1 MNARHGG
8 SGQRAEHG
16 LGNLNVLDCHAS
28 EVRNRDLFVGGATF
42 RPARNDVANLDDL
55 FVPDEACPT
64 GLGDLP
70 ARPALQQ
77 AVGDHDIGLGKNVR
91 VNCLCPGLTETE
103 MAHTLGDDAMAH
115 IIENTPIG
123 RIGQPEEL
131 ASVARFLLSEESSY
145 MTGQTIVA
153 SGGRCMLPG

>member
-1 MNARHGG
+1 VTVSSIAGLRERMNQVPYSTSKAGVIALTRCT
-8 SGQRAEHG
+8 A
-16 LGNLNVLDCHAS
+16 HAW
-28 EVRNRDLFVGGATF
+28 A
-42 RPARNDVANLDDL
+42 
-55 FVPDEACPT
+55 
-64 GLGDLP
+64 
-70 ARPALQQ
+70 
-77 AVGDHDIGLGKNVR
+77 GKNVR